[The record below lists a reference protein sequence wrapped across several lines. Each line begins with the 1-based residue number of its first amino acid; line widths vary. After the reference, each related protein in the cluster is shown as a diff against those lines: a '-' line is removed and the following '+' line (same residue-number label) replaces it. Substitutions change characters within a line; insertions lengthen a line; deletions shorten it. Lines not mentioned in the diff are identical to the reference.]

1 MAKSY
6 KSVLTY
12 FSKYL
17 PPQKVTNDDLSKIM
31 ETSDSW
37 IKERSG
43 IAERRYVH
51 KSVSTSDIA
60 VEAVKNLLEK
70 SNYKPEDFDYII
82 GCTLSPDHYF
92 PGIAPIVQN
101 KLKFPFIPSL
111 DIRVQC
117 SAFVYSLQM
126 ADAFIRSGQYKR
138 ILLVFA
144 DVQSKFL
151 DLTTRGRN
159 VAVLFADGAAAVV
172 CEAEEIQNDS
182 ERPSVSNNSSG
193 IIDSILGADG
203 SGVEHLLIRSPGTST
218 EHFLNTEDVEQGFWY
233 PKMEGKTVFKH
244 AVTRMCDVAET
255 LMKKHNLK
263 AQDIDY
269 LFPHQAN
276 FRISEFVR
284 EKIGLP
290 AEKVFNNIH
299 HYGNTTSATI
309 PICLEEA
316 LEQGKIK
323 KGNLILS
330 VGFGAGFTWGGNLIR
345 L

>member
-1 MAKSY
+1 M
-6 KSVLTY
+6 
-12 FSKYL
+12 
-17 PPQKVTNDDLSKIM
+17 
-31 ETSDSW
+31 SDMVRNAGSGGFA
-37 IKERSG
+37 IVAHAGGNVIGTGVSAEQPERSKVRVNESNAA
-43 IAERRYVH
+43 INSLAEWL
-51 KSVSTSDIA
+51 SVIW
-60 VEAVKNLLEK
+60 
-70 SNYKPEDFDYII
+70 
-82 GCTLSPDHYF
+82 
-92 PGIAPIVQN
+92 
-101 KLKFPFIPSL
+101 
-111 DIRVQC
+111 
-117 SAFVYSLQM
+117 
-126 ADAFIRSGQYKR
+126 
-138 ILLVFA
+138 
-144 DVQSKFL
+144 
-151 DLTTRGRN
+151 LTPAMDR
-159 VAVLFADGAAAVV
+159 LFADGAAAVV
-172 CEAEEIQNDS
+172 CEAEEIQNYS

-193 IIDSILGADG
+193 IIDSILCADG